1 MRNDQSDAEH
11 MINTRVL
18 TLWESLRTSFW
29 FIPSIMVCV
38 AIALAKILLIFDN
51 YAYQNPV
58 KFLQFLYE
66 TSPESARALLTT
78 IASSMITVTSIAFS
92 ITVVALTLASS
103 QFGPRLIRNF
113 MMDKGTQV
121 VLGVFV
127 STYLYCLLIIQ
138 ATKSFDA
145 LTFVPG
151 LAIYVAVILAFIGVA
166 VLIFFIHHV
175 ARSIQADNVID
186 NVYCELQESI
196 DRFFPDVEE
205 NSKDSDIYSQQY
217 QNHFPSHFEIQATA
231 SGYIQAL
238 NIDLMV
244 SLGQKL
250 DMLVEVKF
258 RQGDFVIKNSVLL
271 VVSCHSNQL
280 PIAEEKLLKVIIQGS
295 KRTPVQDPEFAIHQ
309 LVEIAVR
316 ALSPGINDPY
326 SAITCVDKLS
336 AILCEL
342 CIRPFPNSSRFDDS
356 GAIRATVNA
365 IKFSGLADAAF
376 NQIRQ
381 HSKDNV
387 AVTIRLLES
396 LDNIALASINDEQ
409 TEFVCHQL
417 QMIEQVQAGQ
427 SLPQGDQ
434 ADIAQGVD
442 KIKDSLRQKDLT
454 IKHKHV

>member
-1 MRNDQSDAEH
+1 
-11 MINTRVL
+11 MISTRLL
-18 TLWESLRTSFW
+18 THWESLRTSFW

-38 AIALAKILLIFDN
+38 ATGLAKLLLIFDH
-51 YAYQNPV
+51 YGYQAPA
-58 KFLQFLYE
+58 KFLQYFYE
-66 TSPESARALLTT
+66 TTPESARALLTT
-78 IASSMITVTSIAFS
+78 IANSMITVTSIAFS

-138 ATKSFDA
+138 ATKSFDKQV
-145 LTFVPG
+145 FVPG
-151 LAIYVAVILAFIGVA
+151 MSVYVAVILAFVSVA

-186 NVYCELQESI
+186 NVYCELRESI
-196 DRFFPDVEE
+196 DRLFPDIEE
-205 NSKDSDIYSQQY
+205 SDEDSNMHSLQY
-217 QNHFPSHFEIQATA
+217 QQNYPSRFEIKTPV
-231 SGYIQAL
+231 SGYVQAL
-238 NIDLMV
+238 DLDHIV
-244 SLGQKL
+244 SMGQKF
-250 DMLVEVKF
+250 DMVVEVKF
-258 RQGDFVIKNSVLL
+258 KPGDFIIKNSVLL
-271 VVSCHSNQL
+271 VVYCHSNQL
-280 PIAEEKLLKVIIQGS
+280 PLVEDKLLQVIIQGS
-295 KRTPVQDPEFAIHQ
+295 NRTPVQDPEFAVHQ

-342 CIRPFPNSSRFDDS
+342 CTRPFPNSRRFDDS
-356 GAIRATVNA
+356 GAIRVTING
-365 IKFSGLADAAF
+365 IKFSGLAEAAF

-381 HSKDNV
+381 YGKGSV

-396 LDNIALASINDEQ
+396 LDNLVQASINDEQ
-409 TEFVCHQL
+409 REFASHQL
-417 QMIEQVQAGQ
+417 QMIEQAQAGQ
-427 SLPQGDQ
+427 SLPTGDQ

-442 KIKDSLRQKDLT
+442 KIKASLSRKGLVT
-454 IKHKHV
+454 GHTNV